1 MAKKIRTDRTLRL
14 LLSSGS
20 AGQNKNPTKFQKK
33 SAKDYWK
40 STKKKW
46 I

>member
-1 MAKKIRTDRTLRL
+1 MAKKRSDRTLRL
-14 LLSSGS
+14 LLATTSKQKS
-20 AGQNKNPTKFQKK
+20 PTRFQKK

>member
-20 AGQNKNPTKFQKK
+20 AGQNKNPTRFQKK
-33 SAKDYWK
+33 SAKNYIK
-40 STKKKW
+40 KTKAKW